1 MSISTFDLFKVGI
14 GPSSSHTVGPMH
26 AARMF
31 AVALEDT
38 GSLGR
43 CYRVTTELFGSLGS
57 TGAGHGSPK
66 AIILGLEGEAPDTVD
81 IEGIEARVAAAR
93 EHGSLTLLGKHRI
106 AFDYRD
112 DLIMHRTETLPFHAN
127 GMRFSAYDEQGEAL
141 QTRVYYSVGGGFVVD
156 ESASD
161 GDVVVDDPTPV
172 KYPFSTAEELL
183 AQCKEHGLSISS
195 LMLANE
201 LAWRS
206 EAEIRSELL
215 ALWEVMQA
223 CIDRGCR
230 TEGIMPGGLK
240 VKRRAAQLYRQ
251 LKSQGDSLGDESLNT
266 MDWVTLYALA
276 VNEENAVGGRIVTA
290 PTNGAAGIIPA
301 VLKYYLHH
309 CRGASDEDVC
319 RFLLTAGAI
328 GILYKINASIS
339 GAEVGCQGEVGSACS
354 MAAGA
359 LADALGGTPAQ
370 VENAAEIAMEHNLG
384 LTCDPIGGLVQV
396 PCIER
401 NAMGAVKAISAARM
415 ALRGSGE
422 HFVSLDQV
430 IKTMRDTGRDMQD
443 KYKETARGGL
453 AINVLEVP
461 VSLIEC

>member
-1 MSISTFDLFKVGI
+1 
-14 GPSSSHTVGPMH
+14 
-26 AARMF
+26 
-31 AVALEDT
+31 
-38 GSLGR
+38 
-43 CYRVTTELFGSLGS
+43 
-57 TGAGHGSPK
+57 
-66 AIILGLEGEAPDTVD
+66 
-81 IEGIEARVAAAR
+81 
-93 EHGSLTLLGKHRI
+93 
-106 AFDYRD
+106 
-112 DLIMHRTETLPFHAN
+112 MHRTETLPFHAN
-127 GMRFSAYDEQGEAL
+127 GMRFTAYDEQGEAL
-141 QTRVYYSVGGGFVVD
+141 QTKVYYSVGGGFVVD

-172 KYPFSTAEELL
+172 RYPFSTAEELL

-206 EAEIRSELL
+206 EAEVRSGLL

-396 PCIER
+396 PCIEG
-401 NAMGAVKAISAARM
+401 NAMGQKGKKIPGPGWPPWQRA
-415 ALRGSGE
+415 ALRFTRQG
-422 HFVSLDQV
+422 L
-430 IKTMRDTGRDMQD
+430 KTLRDRGREC
-443 KYKETARGGL
+443 KISTKRPPAGGL
-453 AINVLEVP
+453 ASSFRVP
-461 VSLIEC
+461 VSLINAGSSGVLYPRDFHIPTGIPPAPPIKVSPVSGPK

>member
-43 CYRVTTELFGSLGS
+43 CYRVTTELFGSLGA

-81 IEGIEARVAAAR
+81 IEGIEARIAAAR
-93 EHGSLTLLGKHRI
+93 EHGSLNLLGAHQI

-127 GMRFSAYDEQGEAL
+127 GMRFTGYDEQGEVL

-172 KYPFSTAEELL
+172 RYPFSTAEELL
-183 AQCKEHGLSISS
+183 ALCKEHGLSISS

-359 LADALGGTPAQ
+359 LADALGGTPA
-370 VENAAEIAMEHNLG
+370 
-384 LTCDPIGGLVQV
+384 
-396 PCIER
+396 
-401 NAMGAVKAISAARM
+401 
-415 ALRGSGE
+415 
-422 HFVSLDQV
+422 
-430 IKTMRDTGRDMQD
+430 
-443 KYKETARGGL
+443 
-453 AINVLEVP
+453 
-461 VSLIEC
+461 

>member
-38 GSLGR
+38 GSLDR
-43 CYRVTTELFGSLGS
+43 CYRVTTELFGSLGA

-183 AQCKEHGLSISS
+183 AQCEEHGLSISS
-195 LMLANE
+195 LMLTNE

-230 TEGIMPGGLK
+230 TEGIMPGGL
-240 VKRRAAQLYRQ
+240 
-251 LKSQGDSLGDESLNT
+251 
-266 MDWVTLYALA
+266 
-276 VNEENAVGGRIVTA
+276 
-290 PTNGAAGIIPA
+290 
-301 VLKYYLHH
+301 
-309 CRGASDEDVC
+309 
-319 RFLLTAGAI
+319 
-328 GILYKINASIS
+328 
-339 GAEVGCQGEVGSACS
+339 
-354 MAAGA
+354 
-359 LADALGGTPAQ
+359 
-370 VENAAEIAMEHNLG
+370 
-384 LTCDPIGGLVQV
+384 
-396 PCIER
+396 
-401 NAMGAVKAISAARM
+401 
-415 ALRGSGE
+415 
-422 HFVSLDQV
+422 
-430 IKTMRDTGRDMQD
+430 
-443 KYKETARGGL
+443 
-453 AINVLEVP
+453 
-461 VSLIEC
+461 